1 VLPQSMDG
9 TNDGKYCGMEKTH
22 CNYCHSGNTMMDV
35 HNITIIYSFS
45 VDGV

>member
-1 VLPQSMDG
+1 MVQMTG
-9 TNDGKYCGMEKTH
+9 NTGEMEKTR